1 MSKAELE
8 TAIRNDLLNTISEI
22 LSKKLDTDVMPVSA
36 SELTV
41 PVVDAEGNEK
51 YALVKVS
58 IPRGTRNG
66 NGGYDAYNGYS
77 AAEDYQAELE
87 KRKAKKIASE
97 QRKADKEA
105 ERARKREAK
114 QVKKAINNLEKAI
127 DNVVEKGE

>member
-8 TAIRNDLLNTISEI
+8 TAIRNDLLAAIAEV

-36 SELTV
+36 SELAI
-41 PVVDAEGNEK
+41 PVLDAEGNEK

-77 AAEDYQAELE
+77 AAEDYKAELE
-87 KRKAKKIASE
+87 KRKARKIASE